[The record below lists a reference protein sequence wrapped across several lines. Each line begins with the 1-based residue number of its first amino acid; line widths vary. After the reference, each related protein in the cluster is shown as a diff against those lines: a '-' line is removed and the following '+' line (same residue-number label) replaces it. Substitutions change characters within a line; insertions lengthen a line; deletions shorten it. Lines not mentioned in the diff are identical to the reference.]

1 MIKIHLPEPALRTL
15 ARQRVAEDGFACVQ
29 DREVFTATF
38 QLPRHVFSA
47 SRHGPNAALLS
58 VEPMK
63 QLSAV
68 ARDPVLSIM
77 DSAADVLSP

>member
-1 MIKIHLPEPALRTL
+1 ML
-15 ARQRVAEDGFACVQ
+15 A
-29 DREVFTATF
+29 ATF
-38 QLPRHVFSA
+38 QLPCHVFSA
-47 SRHGPNAALLS
+47 SRHAPNAALLS
-58 VEPMK
+58 AESMK